1 MAQRIKD
8 FAQEDIRADT
18 DWLNDVPEDAK
29 DGQLDMILIE
39 DPVKFDMWWA
49 GKDGEWKGWKI
60 EKGRPYVA
68 AEDGTMPIEMIA
80 ESRFVKGQLNYNK
93 DAYAFLVLH
102 NDRVKVWKVTKQTL
116 KAGLQ
121 VAFKKFGQFKEIRI
135 IAQRVGVKKDVKYSV
150 TPVEKVELTKDQTTL
165 IAENYKDLEELFS
178 PKVYN
183 APTEKSGTYQQ
194 GQKELT
200 DEDIVGLASNL
211 PTLFSTP
218 NPQTK

>member
-68 AEDGTMPIEMIA
+68 AEDGT
-80 ESRFVKGQLNYNK
+80 
-93 DAYAFLVLH
+93 
-102 NDRVKVWKVTKQTL
+102 KVTKQTL